1 MHAGDRGLAGACTRN
16 GCEGGGGYLGEEFG
30 GASASALHAGCA
42 KDAQFGC
49 AFGVFVEEV
58 VLQIEQCFF
67 AERLGE
73 GVGAERVGLF
83 GIIQHE
89 ARALYRCGGEVD
101 DAAHACALRGDG
113 NHGGKQGVCADE
125 RR

>member
-1 MHAGDRGLAGACTRN
+1 MLSWRRAR
-16 GCEGGGGYLGEEFG
+16 

-49 AFGVFVEEV
+49 AVGVLFEEV
-58 VLQIEQCFF
+58 VLQVEQRFF
-67 AERLGE
+67 AECLGE

-101 DAAHACALRGDG
+101 DAAHAGALGGDG
-113 NHGGKQGVCADE
+113 DHGGKQAFARRAGADPACWVL
-125 RR
+125 RGLLR